1 MNITE
6 SESNHHHLE
15 QMSVQDL
22 LTHINQEDQTVALA
36 VEKVIPQIEALVNE
50 IIPRMQKGGRLFY
63 IGAGTSVD
71 LGWMPLN
78 AHPPME

>member
-50 IIPRMQKGGRLFY
+50 IIPRMQKGGGYFTLVLVPAVTWGGRRL
-63 IGAGTSVD
+63 
-71 LGWMPLN
+71 
-78 AHPPME
+78 